1 MMVILKIQSEKG
13 RRERWVC
20 SKEMRQMNFI
30 EVFEM
35 RRQEG
40 MKGKGEGGMKR
51 VRERGKPEGWGQR
64 D

>member
-1 MMVILKIQSEKG
+1 M
-13 RRERWVC
+13 
-20 SKEMRQMNFI
+20 I

-51 VRERGKPEGWGQR
+51 VRERGKQEGWGQR